1 MIIRK
6 TFHSSFRYWQ
16 ILDATFLL
24 RDALRRIISTPEDES
39 LFCAICKWQSLIPC
53 WASFLA
59 LVEDIHFFSTR
70 GVNEENRSLKLMWY
84 RSFLDRFSFSTPIKS
99 SCSKSTSCSA
109 SWAEYSF
116 LRRTETRVCCLK
128 FPTYSFLNNF
138 RDNFNVS
145 MQRWTVERNSFSRW
159 NSLSLWRSTG
169 MSKEMMLCPTST
181 GFSKPFKNSMKSRR
195 AAWTFTVSTLWPLQN
210 IWLSLEE
217 NRIPVT
223 LLAASDILFLGTT
236 YLFMTAVPHTADNCT
251 ISEVLSRPVVSKS
264 KWTKLSVPLRVG
276 LEGMMQFSSSVIGE
290 LNSMFSE

>member
-1 MIIRK
+1 MKKIGPWSWCD
-6 TFHSSFRYWQ
+6 TGHSWTGFHSVHPWR
-16 ILDATFLL
+16 
-24 RDALRRIISTPEDES
+24 
-39 LFCAICKWQSLIPC
+39 
-53 WASFLA
+53 A
-59 LVEDIHFFSTR
+59 LVAKVHPAVRHE
-70 GVNEENRSLKLMWY
+70 VNI
-84 RSFLDRFSFSTPIKS
+84 P
-99 SCSKSTSCSA
+99 
-109 SWAEYSF
+109 SWGE
-116 LRRTETRVCCLK
+116 LK
-128 FPTYSFLNNF
+128 FPTSSFLNNF